1 MIYFFISTPP
11 FDQIIEP
18 SFIYSFLSAR
28 PFDQK
33 LGSSLI
39 YFFHLDTV
47 IRQKYMIFF
56 LSFILFLCT
65 TIQSKIRFLIFF
77 FFFLFVRN
85 HSTKV
90 KGHSYSQIFYFLN
103 CTNIL
108 FALLPLY
115 FVRYNHT
122 LIFIHYIHGSAT
134 LIFRTLYP
142 WLYEFLAFTLGEI
155 SALC

>member
-1 MIYFFISTPP
+1 MWFSLIYFSICTQPFDLIIGSSFIHSFFSARSFGQKLGSTVIYFFICTRP

-18 SFIYSFLSAR
+18 TLIYSFLSAR

-39 YFFHLDTV
+39 YFFHLDTA

-65 TIQSKIRFLIFF
+65 TIQSKIRFLIIFF
-77 FFFLFVRN
+77 FVLFVRN

-90 KGHSYSQIFYFLN
+90 KGHSYS
-103 CTNIL
+103 
-108 FALLPLY
+108 
-115 FVRYNHT
+115 
-122 LIFIHYIHGSAT
+122 
-134 LIFRTLYP
+134 
-142 WLYEFLAFTLGEI
+142 
-155 SALC
+155 